1 LFHLLGFDA
10 VIPAVICVAPNTPV
24 QEQSMVE
31 NPTAAAVAANLEPLL
46 VSIASAAEILAT
58 SRSEIYQ
65 KVARGELDAV
75 KDGVRTKITYDSVR
89 RNAAALPKA
98 ELKLYVPRARHS

>member
-1 LFHLLGFDA
+1 
-10 VIPAVICVAPNTPV
+10 
-24 QEQSMVE
+24 
-31 NPTAAAVAANLEPLL
+31 
-46 VSIASAAEILAT
+46 
-58 SRSEIYQ
+58 
-65 KVARGELDAV
+65 V